1 MGRRLVLDL
10 GADCMGLATSL
21 GLRQRLGRLGLLTS
35 TARAFNCDMQEAR
48 FNGPGFLFQRGCRHC
63 AVTAKA
69 MCRTWPIASER
80 HSFHSR
86 PVSGTAEVM
95 DARALRDYLD

>member
-1 MGRRLVLDL
+1 MDL

-48 FNGPGFLFQRGCRHC
+48 SNGPGFLFQ
-63 AVTAKA
+63 
-69 MCRTWPIASER
+69 
-80 HSFHSR
+80 
-86 PVSGTAEVM
+86 
-95 DARALRDYLD
+95 